1 MYLPV
6 LISIILAVMHTLHT
20 HLIRLTKYNDYQ
32 SKKKFELLLK
42 MEWEKANLYIFTYI
56 MLFLHFCIVTIIC
69 SLLDQVQIILSSI
82 YRVPIDDT
90 WKTFL
95 VQ

>member
-1 MYLPV
+1 
-6 LISIILAVMHTLHT
+6 
-20 HLIRLTKYNDYQ
+20 
-32 SKKKFELLLK
+32 